1 MAGKNDSKV
10 KICFVAPLPPPYG
23 GIANW
28 TKLFAEYLKQND
40 LADVSVVNTAPKGRV
55 TEGRGILKRVILE
68 SPNIK
73 LYSLSLSI
81 SFTYF
86 NIGYGLLV
94 TSLSPSQDTAL
105 LSSKLCN
112 RFSLTPQKSFG
123 SNAINTKKYETR
135 NNNIPVNFRY
145 SLRIFNLL
153 THCLIVF
160 MFKLYS
166 LITSSK
172 VYALFIIYG
181 IALLNL
187 EDISPSNKLTT
198 IPIPI
203 TT

>member
-1 MAGKNDSKV
+1 MQ
-10 KICFVAPLPPPYG
+10 I
-23 GIANW
+23 
-28 TKLFAEYLKQND
+28 
-40 LADVSVVNTAPKGRV
+40 
-55 TEGRGILKRVILE
+55 ILE
-68 SPNIK
+68 
-73 LYSLSLSI
+73 
-81 SFTYF
+81 
-86 NIGYGLLV
+86 
-94 TSLSPSQDTAL
+94 
-105 LSSKLCN
+105 
-112 RFSLTPQKSFG
+112 KSFV
-123 SNAINTKKYETR
+123 SKAINTKKYETK

-160 MFKLYS
+160 MFKLYP

-203 TT
+203 TTKFTFTPSAIIAFTTTM